1 MHGESW
7 ISQITDLADMGCVR
21 HLQWIFERVHGKPCT
36 RRTKSKGS
44 AAGARALMGR
54 YQATLR
60 TPG

>member
-1 MHGESW
+1 MHGPLD
-7 ISQITDLADMGCVR
+7 ITDLADMGCVLR

-36 RRTKSKGS
+36 RHTKSKGS